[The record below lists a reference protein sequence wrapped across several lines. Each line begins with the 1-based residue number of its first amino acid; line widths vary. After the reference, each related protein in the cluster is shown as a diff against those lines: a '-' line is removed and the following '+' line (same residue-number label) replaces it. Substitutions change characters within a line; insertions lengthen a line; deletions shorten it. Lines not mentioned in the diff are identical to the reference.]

1 METKGW
7 VLRILNL
14 GSNIMMRIRMHSSMK
29 WDEGKTIVGAWEV
42 SVVIVGWFGVVG
54 S

>member
-1 METKGW
+1 
-7 VLRILNL
+7 
-14 GSNIMMRIRMHSSMK
+14 MK

-54 S
+54 SLVKGLSKD